1 MTYLSLENISK
12 HFGSI
17 LAVQQMWLTVD
28 KGEIVSLLGPSGCGK
43 STTLQI
49 IAGIQQPDTGA
60 IALDGQRLNTTPPEQ
75 RDVAL
80 VLQRGLLFPHLT
92 VGENVAFGL
101 KMRGIN
107 RVDREKAAIA
117 MLQQVQLDGFAPR
130 KPSELSGGQAQRV
143 ALARSLIIRP
153 KLLLLDEPLSAL
165 DASLREDMQDLI
177 LGLQAQTGITFMIV
191 THDQAEAA
199 ILSQRIALMFD
210 GKLRQVDTPE
220 RLYRCPC
227 DEETAQFMGGVNFF
241 EVEARDHQW
250 RFPNGATL
258 TSSTPYQGTIRATV
272 RPEHIDVMAHAESVS
287 SQSNCLSGVVTQHRF
302 TGMQRR
308 VTIEI
313 TPRFSLQAWISPSQ
327 VVSVGQ
333 MVTLHIAPNALWGFP
348 SFLSLSQPRPVRS
361 LKVADS
367 S

>member
-12 HFGSI
+12 RFGSL

-43 STTLQI
+43 STTLQM
-49 IAGIQQPDTGA
+49 IAGIQQPDMGA
-60 IALDGQRLNTTPPEQ
+60 IVLDGQRLNATPPEQ
-75 RDVAL
+75 RDIAL

-107 RVDREKAAIA
+107 PVDREKAAIA
-117 MLQQVQLDGFAPR
+117 MLQQVQLDGFAQR

-177 LGLQAQTGITFMIV
+177 LRLQAQTGITFMIV
-191 THDQAEAA
+191 THDQTEAA

-210 GKLRQVDTPE
+210 GQLRQVATPE
-220 RLYRCPC
+220 QLYRYPC
-227 DEETAQFMGGVNFF
+227 DEQTAQFMGGLNFF

-250 RFPNGATL
+250 RLPNGSVL
-258 TSSTPYQGTIRATV
+258 TSTTPFQGKIRATV
-272 RPEHIDVMAHAESVS
+272 RPEHIDVVNAKATPS
-287 SQSNCLSGVVTQHRF
+287 SSNCLSGVVIQHRF

-308 VTIEI
+308 VTVELA
-313 TPRFSLQAWISPSQ
+313 PQFLLQAWISPSQ
-327 VVSVGQ
+327 LVSVGQ
-333 MVTLHIAPNALWGFP
+333 TVTLHIAPDALWGFP
-348 SFLSLSQPRPVRS
+348 SSLSPLPSVLSL
-361 LKVADS
+361 KMADS

>member
-12 HFGSI
+12 QFGSI

-28 KGEIVSLLGPSGCGK
+28 QGEIVSLLGPSGCGK
-43 STTLQI
+43 STTLQM

-60 IALDGQRLNTTPPEQ
+60 IALDDQRLNGIPPEK

-107 RVDREKAAIA
+107 RVDREQAAIA
-117 MLQQVQLDGFAPR
+117 MLQQVQLDGFAQR

-177 LGLQAQTGITFMIV
+177 LRLQAQTGITFMIV

-220 RLYRCPC
+220 RLYRYPC
-227 DEETAQFMGGVNFF
+227 DEQTAQFMGGVNFF
-241 EVEARDHQW
+241 EVDATDHQW

-258 TSSTPYQGTIRATV
+258 TSATPGQGPLRATV
-272 RPEHIDVMAHAESVS
+272 RPEHIDVMAHTESAPS
-287 SQSNCLSGVVTQHRF
+287 SNCLSGVVTQHRF

-308 VTIEI
+308 VTIELA
-313 TPRFSLQAWISPSQ
+313 PNFMLQAWIAPSQ
-327 VVSVGQ
+327 LVSVGQ
-333 MVTLHIAPNALWGFP
+333 TVTLHIAPDALWGFP
-348 SFLSLSQPRPVRS
+348 SALSMPTPRRS
-361 LKVADS
+361 LKTADS